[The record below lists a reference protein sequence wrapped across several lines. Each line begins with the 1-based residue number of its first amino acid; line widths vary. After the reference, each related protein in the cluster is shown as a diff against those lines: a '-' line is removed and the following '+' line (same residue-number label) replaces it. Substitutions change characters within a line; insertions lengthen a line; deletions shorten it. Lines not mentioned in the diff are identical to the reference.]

1 MTNQPIDL
9 TQLLTEQR
17 NPRSMQIDEMPVPE
31 ILVLMNQEDALVPAA
46 IATQLAAITALVET
60 AVSAL
65 RRGGRLIYA
74 GAGTSGRL
82 GVLDALECP
91 PTFGT
96 DPALVVALMAGGDQA
111 LRDSFEDAEDDPA
124 LARRDL
130 LAINLGPDDILIGI
144 AASGRTPYTV
154 AAVQYANEIGAASG
168 CIYNT
173 PGSSA
178 RGNGRAAGR
187 HPHRPG
193 SDHRLDAPESGQ
205 RPENGAQYDQH
216 RGHDPPRQSVQQPHG
231 RRAAR

>member
-1 MTNQPIDL
+1 MPNRPIDL

-17 NPRSMQIDEMPVPE
+17 NRRSMAIDEMPVPE
-31 ILVLMNQEDALVPAA
+31 ILALMNEEDALVPQA

-60 AVSAL
+60 AVSSM
-65 RRGGRLIYA
+65 RGGGRLIYA

-82 GVLDALECP
+82 GVLDASECP

-130 LAINLGPDDILIGI
+130 MAINLGPDDILIGI

-168 CIYNT
+168 CIEYT
-173 PGSSA
+173 RFSA

-193 SDHRLDAPESGQ
+193 SDHRLHAPQSGQ